1 MRFFKDTQENVRDLF
16 VETGEYANLC
26 KRFAHKL
33 LTEKIGAL
41 ICVAV
46 VALALV
52 LLACTVLLLL
62 FFALAYWLGDLL
74 GSQALGFGC
83 LAAIALVLTLL
94 VCALRRC
101 LIMAP
106 INRKVRKLLKNTE
119 ESCTASE
126 LGQQVLRKQREIQ
139 DSLRA
144 ISHSRKKKR
153 NPAARLSEAISKAAA
168 LYKSF
173 RLGADVAAKLRRRFG
188 RRRGKA

>member
-1 MRFFKDTQENVRDLF
+1 MRFFRDTQESVRDLF

-41 ICVAV
+41 ICLAV

-52 LLACTVLLLL
+52 LLASTVLLLL

-83 LAAIALVLTLL
+83 LTVIALVVTLL

-106 INRKVRKLLKNTE
+106 INRKVRKLLRDTE
-119 ESCTASE
+119 DSCTASE

-144 ISHSRKKKR
+144 ISRARKRRR
-153 NPAARLSEAISKAAA
+153 NPAARLAEAVSKAAA

-173 RLGADVAAKLRRRFG
+173 KLGADLASRLRKMFG
-188 RRRGKA
+188 RRKGKA